1 MAEIDKS
8 LTEVTKSVE
17 IDGPEEQVE
26 LQEEITETL
35 PNAGQTEITPTEDG
49 GVEINF
55 EPGAFN
61 QAQSENHFDNLAELL
76 PDDILGPLGSELN
89 QNYMDYKESRKE
101 WERTYIT
108 GLDLLGFKYEDRT
121 EPFSG
126 AAGATHPV
134 LAEAVT
140 QFQAQAYKELLPAD
154 GPVRTQIIGAPTPE
168 KEMQSTRVKDFMN
181 YQLMDQMKEYEPE
194 FDQLLFYLPLAGS
207 AFKKVY
213 YDQLLGRAVSK
224 FVPAEDLIVPY
235 SATSL
240 EDATA
245 VVHLVKTKENDLTKQ
260 MVSGFYRN
268 VEIGQPGETESDLER
283 KERELE
289 GITKTKDEDIYNI
302 LEFHVDLDLE
312 GFEDR
317 GPDGA
322 ETGIKLPYI
331 VTIEEGSREIL
342 SIRRN
347 YEIADPKKQK
357 IPYIVTVDE
366 GTRNILSIR
375 RNYEI
380 GDPDKNKI
388 PYFTHFKFLPGLGF
402 YGFGLIHMIGGLS
415 RTATA
420 ALRQLLDAGTL
431 SNLPAGFKMRGI
443 RIRDD
448 AQSIQPGE
456 FRDVDAPGG
465 NLRDSFM
472 MLPFKEP
479 SQTLL
484 SLMGIVVQAGQRFAS
499 IADMQV
505 GDGNQQ
511 AAVGTTVALLE
522 RGSRTM
528 SAIHKRIY
536 SALKQEFK
544 LMARVF
550 KLYLPQEY
558 PYDVVGG
565 QRMIKQTDFD
575 DRVDILPVADPNIF
589 SQTQR
594 ISMAQTELQLAT
606 SNPQMHNMYNAYRNM
621 YEALGVKNI
630 DSILVKPMAPMPKD
644 PALEHIDALAGKP
657 FQAFPG
663 QDHRAHITSH
673 LNFMA
678 TNIARNNPMVMA
690 SLEKNIFEHISLM
703 AQEQIE
709 LEFMQELPQLQQM
722 QMMAQQNPQMQ
733 QQVIDM
739 QQKIEARKAQ
749 LIAEMMEEFMNEEK
763 KITSQFDND
772 PIAKLRS
779 RELDL
784 RAQEN
789 ARKERE
795 GKERMDLDKMRAM
808 MNQANVDEKLDQNE
822 ELAKLRANT
831 SIEKTIL
838 GKTLPNADQMIP
850 SVKIMRSG
858 NE

>member
-1 MAEIDKS
+1 MAEDNIDKA
-8 LTEVTKSVE
+8 LPNEPRKEFE
-17 IDGPEEQVE
+17 IPGEEQIQEILEEKVSREQESPDDVE
-26 LQEEITETL
+26 VVE
-35 PNAGQTEITPTEDG
+35 NEDG
-49 GVEINF
+49 SVDINLDPAAASP
-55 EPGAFN
+55 EGGDEHYA
-61 QAQSENHFDNLAELL
+61 NLAEFL
-76 PDDILGPLGSELN
+76 PDDVLGRLASDLSSK
-89 QNYMDYKESRKE
+89 YMDYTSSRKE
-101 WERTYIT
+101 WEKTYT
-108 GLDLLGFKYEDRT
+108 QGLDLLGFKYDQRT
-121 EPFSG
+121 EPFQG
-126 AAGATHPV
+126 ASGATHPV

-140 QFQAQAYKELLPAD
+140 QFQALAYKELLPAD
-154 GPVRTQIIGAPTPE
+154 GPVRTQTIGISTPE
-168 KEMQSTRVKDFMN
+168 KTQQAERVKDFMN
-181 YQLMDQMKEYEPE
+181 YEIMEKMKEYEPE
-194 FDQLLFYLPLAGS
+194 FDQMLFNLPLAGS

-213 YDQLLGRAVSK
+213 YDEMEQRAVSK
-224 FVPAEDLIVPY
+224 FVPADDLIVPY
-235 SATSL
+235 TATSL
-240 EDATA
+240 DDAEA
-245 VVHLVKTKENDLTKQ
+245 IIHRIKISENDLRKQ
-260 MVSGFYRN
+260 QVAGFYRDIELTGSEDN
-268 VEIGQPGETESDLER
+268 ETDVEK

-289 GITKTKDEDIYNI
+289 GTQKTGNEDVYTL
-302 LEFHVDLDLE
+302 LECHIDLDLE
-312 GFEDR
+312 GFEDKNE
-317 GPDGA
+317 
-322 ETGIKLPYI
+322 ETGEPSEIKIPYI
-331 VTIEEGSREIL
+331 VTLEEGSREIL
-342 SIRRN
+342 SI
-347 YEIADPKKQK
+347 K
-357 IPYIVTVDE
+357 
-366 GTRNILSIR
+366 

-380 GDPDKNKI
+380 GDTKKSKI
-388 PYFTHFKFLPGLGF
+388 QYFVHFKFLPGLGF

-415 RTATA
+415 RTATS

-456 FRDVDAPGG
+456 FRDEDAPGG

-499 IADMQV
+499 IADLQV

-536 SALKQEFK
+536 SALKNEFRI
-544 LMARVF
+544 MARVF

-565 QRMIKQTDFD
+565 QRMIKQADFD

-594 ISMAQTELQLAT
+594 ISLAQTELQLAQ
-606 SNPQMHNMYNAYRNM
+606 SNPQMHNMYAAYRNM
-621 YEALGVKNI
+621 YEALGIKNI
-630 DSILVKPMAPMPKD
+630 DQVLVKPQQPMPKD
-644 PALEHIDALAGKP
+644 PALEHIDALGGQS

-663 QDHRAHITSH
+663 QDHRAHMTAH

-703 AQEQIE
+703 AQEQVEVEFRDE
-709 LEFMQELPQLQQM
+709 LVQLQQM
-722 QMMAQQNPQMQ
+722 QMMMQQNPQMAQ
-733 QQVIDM
+733 QMQMQVKM
-739 QQKIEARKAQ
+739 LTEKIESRKAV

-772 PIAKLRS
+772 PIAKLRA

-784 RAQEN
+784 KAMEN
-789 ARKERE
+789 ERKKEEAEERIN
-795 GKERMDLDKMRAM
+795 LDKMKAM
-808 MNQANVDEKLDQNE
+808 MNQSNQDEKLEQNE
-822 ELAKLRANT
+822 QLANLRADT
-831 SIEKTIL
+831 SIQKTIL
-838 GKTLPNADQMIP
+838 SKTIPNAKDMMPNI
-850 SVKIMRSG
+850 KIMRGG
-858 NE
+858 NY

>member
-1 MAEIDKS
+1 MADIDKALPNEPRKELELPGEEEIQET
-8 LTEVTKSVE
+8 LTEEV
-17 IDGPEEQVE
+17 
-26 LQEEITETL
+26 QEELSSPDDIEVSE
-35 PNAGQTEITPTEDG
+35 NEDG
-49 GVEINF
+49 SVDINLD
-55 EPGAFN
+55 P
-61 QAQSENHFDNLAELL
+61 QAASPEGGDEHYANLAEFL
-76 PDDILGPLGSELN
+76 PDDVLAPLASDLN
-89 QNYMDYKESRKE
+89 SKYMDYSASRKD
-101 WERTYIT
+101 WEKTYTT
-108 GLDLLGFKYEDRT
+108 GLDLLGFKYDNRT

-126 AAGATHPV
+126 ASGATHPV

-140 QFQAQAYKELLPAD
+140 QFQALAYKELLPAD
-154 GPVRTQIIGAPTPE
+154 GPVRTQVLGVPTSE
-168 KEMQSTRVKDFMN
+168 KTDQAGRVKDFMN
-181 YQLMDQMKEYEPE
+181 YEIMEKMKEYEPE
-194 FDQLLFYLPLAGS
+194 FDQMLFNLPLAGS

-213 YDQLLGRAVSK
+213 FDDMEQRAVSK
-224 FVPAEDLIVPY
+224 FVPADDLIVPY
-235 SATSL
+235 TATSL
-240 EDATA
+240 DDAEA
-245 VVHLVKTKENDLTKQ
+245 IIHRVKISENELRKQ
-260 MVSGFYRN
+260 QVAGFYKDVDVGKPQDKETD
-268 VEIGQPGETESDLER
+268 VEK

-289 GITKTKDEDIYNI
+289 GVSKTRDEDVFTL
-302 LEFHVDLDLE
+302 LECHVDLDLE
-312 GFEDR
+312 GFEDMNQ
-317 GPDGA
+317 
-322 ETGIKLPYI
+322 ETGEPSGI
-331 VTIEEGSREIL
+331 
-342 SIRRN
+342 
-347 YEIADPKKQK
+347 K
-357 IPYIVTVDE
+357 IPYIVTLVE
-366 GTRNILSIR
+366 GSHEILSVR

-380 GDPDKNKI
+380 GDPKKTKI
-388 PYFTHFKFLPGLGF
+388 QYFVHFKFLPGLGF

-415 RTATA
+415 RTATT

-499 IADMQV
+499 IADLQV

-536 SALKQEFK
+536 SALKNEFRI
-544 LMARVF
+544 LARVF
-550 KLYLPQEY
+550 KLYLPPEY

-565 QRMIKQTDFD
+565 QKMIKQSDFD

-594 ISMAQTELQLAT
+594 ISLAQTELQLAQ
-606 SNPQMHNMYNAYRNM
+606 SNPQMHNMYSAYRNM
-621 YEALGVKNI
+621 YEALGIKNI
-630 DSILVKPMAPMPKD
+630 DQVLVKPMQPMPKD
-644 PALEHIDALAGKP
+644 PALEHIDALGGKQ

-663 QDHRAHITSH
+663 QDHRAHMTAH
-673 LNFMA
+673 LNFMG
-678 TNIARNNPMVMA
+678 TNIARNNPMIMA

-709 LEFMQELPQLQQM
+709 VEFRDELVQLQQM
-722 QMMAQQNPQMQ
+722 QQAMQQNPQMAQ
-733 QQVIDM
+733 QM
-739 QQKIEARKAQ
+739 QIQAKMLQEKIESRKAV
-749 LIAEMMEEFMNEEK
+749 LIAEMMEEFMKEEQ

-772 PIAKLRS
+772 PIAKLRA

-784 RAQEN
+784 RAMEN
-789 ARKERE
+789 DRKA
-795 GKERMDLDKMRAM
+795 KESEEKMNLDKMKAM
-808 MNQANVDEKLDQNE
+808 MNQSNQEEKLEQNE
-822 ELAKLRANT
+822 ELANLRADT

-838 GKTLPNADQMIP
+838 SKTLPSTDSMMKNQGSMMPNI
-850 SVKIMRSG
+850 SIMRRG
-858 NE
+858 DE